1 MPPLLIAIIVVS
13 VLLTGALTYALF
25 RAQEPPEG

>member
-1 MPPLLIAIIVVS
+1 MPPLLIVLIVATVI
-13 VLLTGALTYALF
+13 LTGALTYALF